1 MPWEKFKVKS
11 RGTSKLL
18 NMTTNEIVD
27 CSYERGTVSTG
38 KSDVFGGYYI
48 KINTDDFEVTAH
60 DPSYSETYTVALKE
74 CNEKLKRLG
83 FLLLAAGNSADYSES
98 AMSGGAGYGYS
109 REMGGTVDILEHVA
123 QARQGTL

>member
-18 NMTTNEIVD
+18 NTTTDEIAD
-27 CSYERGTVSTG
+27 CRYERGTVSTG
-38 KSDVFGGYYI
+38 RSDVFGGYYI
-48 KINTDDFEVTAH
+48 KINTDEFEVTAH

-98 AMSGGAGYGYS
+98 AMSGGSGYGYTAHLG
-109 REMGGTVDILEHVA
+109 RATDILEF
-123 QARQGTL
+123 LPPEK